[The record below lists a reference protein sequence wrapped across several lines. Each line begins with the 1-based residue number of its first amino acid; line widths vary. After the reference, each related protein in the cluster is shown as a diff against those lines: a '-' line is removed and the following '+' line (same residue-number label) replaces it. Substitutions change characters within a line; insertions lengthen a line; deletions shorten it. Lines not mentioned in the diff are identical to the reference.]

1 MADFVNIDELNLGT
15 TFGGW
20 YFKNN
25 VMIERLNALNVA
37 NIIGGDGITASPHT
51 GANGGYTLSLS
62 GTVSRDMTFNN
73 VTVTGNL
80 VSNFAG
86 AVSGTTIVLPANTG
100 VTVGN
105 IVYIDST
112 GKLEKALADDEC
124 TAEVV
129 GIVIGF
135 TGDNA
140 QVATTGRISGSSIIE
155 AFTGTVGATLQKGV
169 VYFLSGGVSGAGTTL
184 EPDVT
189 SYVSKPML
197 LGLTGD
203 SGLILPYRGFI
214 ATEGTLGN
222 TTIVQGV
229 CGGAGVL
236 SVNGLTASIFL
247 GQGGQ
252 GNPAIR
258 KTTGHIHAVNEIKI
272 GNKGFV
278 RSFVIDDNN
287 PTPKNPGGIHGIPPA
302 YKIIT
307 ETVSGSNINT
317 KITTNKNS
325 SNELYLS
332 TLGTIDD
339 VYRLHRIRITTKT
352 NPSININFIIKKAYN
367 NVGSSNY
374 IDHFGTTPGNF
385 TQSYIEYRMKNY
397 AIYPGESFVYNGSL
411 SAEAATGLAS
421 VNAPTDAAIVETP
434 ASHLFTPHLRLP
446 YGGTTPL
453 ATAGITAST
462 VTGVLDS
469 SGVYPVIYSKLA
481 PNYTQTP
488 AGYNHTDGNHRIYAW
503 NFNSVIL
510 NTQAISGY
518 LRTTA
523 QAVDY
528 VSTDTSGYTLDSSIL
543 GWNAQFGAIPEC
555 VFISFPSLDAMFT
568 DQVANPIPTELHSAL
583 EVYKYNPTTGVTGP
597 IMMITKDFTYSSEY
611 TNYYGIIATN
621 NGSA

>member
-1 MADFVNIDELNLGT
+1 MADFVDIGELNLGT

-20 YFKNN
+20 YNRNN
-25 VMIERLNALNVA
+25 VMINRLNQLNVA
-37 NIIGGDGITASPHT
+37 SITGGDGIIVSPHT
-51 GANGGYTLSLS
+51 AANGGYTLTIAGS
-62 GTVSRDMTFNN
+62 VIRDMTFNN

-80 VSNFAG
+80 ISNFAG
-86 AVSGTTIVLPANTG
+86 AVSGTTIILPANTG

-105 IVYIDST
+105 IVYIDSA

-135 TGDNA
+135 TGGSA

-214 ATEGTLGN
+214 ATEGTVGN
-222 TTIVQGV
+222 TTVIQGV
-229 CGGAGVL
+229 CGSFDGVL
-236 SVNGLTASIFL
+236 SVNGLTASINL
-247 GQGGQ
+247 GPGGQ
-252 GNPAIR
+252 GSGTIR

-272 GNKGFV
+272 NNRGFV
-278 RSFVIDDNN
+278 RSFIIDESNYPAKD
-287 PTPKNPGGIHGIPPA
+287 PGGIHGIPSVS
-302 YKIIT
+302 KIIT
-307 ETVSGSNINT
+307 ESTGNT
-317 KITTNKNS
+317 KITTNKNP

-339 VYRLHRIRITTKT
+339 VYRLHRIRITAKT

-374 IDHFGTTPGNF
+374 IDDFGTTPGNF

-397 AIYPGESFVYNGSL
+397 AIYPGESFVYGGVL
-411 SAEAATGLAS
+411 SAAAATGLAS
-421 VNAPTDAAIVETP
+421 VNTPTDAAIVETP

-453 ATAGITAST
+453 ASAGITAST
-462 VTGVLDS
+462 VAGVLDS
-469 SGVYPVIYSKLA
+469 SGVYPVIYSRLA
-481 PNYTQTP
+481 ANYTQAPTR
-488 AGYNHTDGNHRIYAW
+488 YNWTDGNHRIYAW
-503 NFNSVIL
+503 NFNSVVL
-510 NTQAISGY
+510 NTPAISGY
-518 LRTTA
+518 LKTTA

-528 VSTDTSGYTLDSSIL
+528 VSTDASGYTLDSSIL

-555 VFISFPSLDAMFT
+555 VFISFPSLDAMIQT
-568 DQVANPIPTELHSAL
+568 QSPTPTELHTAL

-611 TNYYGIIATN
+611 TSYSGNVANN

>member
-1 MADFVNIDELNLGT
+1 MADFVDIGELNLGT

-20 YFKNN
+20 YNRNN
-25 VMIERLNALNVA
+25 VMIQRLNALNVA
-37 NIIGGDGITASPHT
+37 SITGGDGIIVSPHT
-51 GANGGYTLSLS
+51 AANGGYTLTIAGS
-62 GTVSRDMTFNN
+62 VSRDMTFNN

-86 AVSGTTIVLPANTG
+86 AVSGTTIILPANTG

-135 TGDNA
+135 TGGSA
-140 QVATTGRISGSSIIE
+140 QVATTGRISGSAIIE

-214 ATEGTLGN
+214 ATEGTVGN
-222 TTIVQGV
+222 TTVIQGV
-229 CGGAGVL
+229 CGGSVSGVL
-236 SVNGLTASIFL
+236 SVNGLTASINL
-247 GQGGQ
+247 GPGGP
-252 GNPAIR
+252 GSGTIR

-272 GNKGFV
+272 NNKGFA
-278 RSFVIDDNN
+278 RSFTIDEGGFLTKD
-287 PTPKNPGGIHGIPPA
+287 PGGIHGIPPA
-302 YKIIT
+302 LKIIT
-307 ETVSGSNINT
+307 ETINGSNINAT
-317 KITTNKNS
+317 ITTNKNP

-339 VYRLHRIRITTKT
+339 VYRLHRIRITAKT

-374 IDHFGTTPGNF
+374 IDHFSTTAGNF

-397 AIYPGESFVYNGSL
+397 AIYPGERFVYGEAL
-411 SAEAATGLAS
+411 SAAAATGLAS

-446 YGGTTPL
+446 YDGTTPL
-453 ATAGITAST
+453 ASAGITAST
-462 VTGVLDS
+462 VAGVLDS
-469 SGVYPVIYSKLA
+469 SGVYPVIYSRLA
-481 PNYTQTP
+481 ANYTQAP
-488 AGYNHTDGNHRIYAW
+488 AGYNWTD
-503 NFNSVIL
+503 
-510 NTQAISGY
+510 
-518 LRTTA
+518 
-523 QAVDY
+523 
-528 VSTDTSGYTLDSSIL
+528 
-543 GWNAQFGAIPEC
+543 
-555 VFISFPSLDAMFT
+555 
-568 DQVANPIPTELHSAL
+568 
-583 EVYKYNPTTGVTGP
+583 
-597 IMMITKDFTYSSEY
+597 
-611 TNYYGIIATN
+611 
-621 NGSA
+621 